1 MLLQNGYV
9 SALEQPKRIC
19 VRFGVDFTNRICYNS
34 GMKNYPRIYQTMIES
49 HLKNYRQMV
58 FVSGPRQVGKTTMC
72 EAVASTYLSWDDEDV
87 RRAIQSGQRAVADKY
102 ALNVAAESEKVLVYD
117 ERHKYSKWKQFL
129 KGFYDLYGRN
139 LRIVAT
145 GSAKMDVYKK
155 GGDSMMGRY
164 FPYRMHPLSVAELL
178 DVSIPDERIVR
189 SPKRLLDD
197 EWTALVRFGGFPD
210 PFVNRDV
217 RFSRRWNS
225 LRFEQLLK
233 TDMRDLTRISE
244 LDQLSALA
252 EILSNRS
259 GEQLVYKSIGCD
271 LGVDEKTAKKWI
283 KTLKYLYF
291 GFEVRPWFRNIENSI
306 RKMPKWYLR
315 DWANIQDEG
324 KRAET
329 FIACHLLKAVEGW
342 TDLGYGEFSLG
353 YLRDKSRREV
363 DFVVTRDGIP
373 WFLVEVK
380 KSDTS
385 LSEALAFFQ
394 KRTGAAHAFQV
405 VMDAE
410 YGEYDCFA
418 IHSPKVVS
426 AKTFL
431 SQLF

>member
-1 MLLQNGYV
+1 
-9 SALEQPKRIC
+9 
-19 VRFGVDFTNRICYNS
+19 
-34 GMKNYPRIYQTMIES
+34 MIES

-87 RRAIQSGQRAVADKY
+87 RRAIQSGQRVVADKY
-102 ALNVAAESEKVLVYD
+102 ALNVAAESEKILVYD
-117 ERHKYSKWKQFL
+117 EIHKYSKWKQFL
-129 KGFYDLYGRN
+129 KGFYDLYGKD

-189 SPKRLLDD
+189 SPKMLPDD

-210 PFVNRDV
+210 PFVNRDI

-259 GEQLVYKSIGCD
+259 GEQLVYKNIGCD
-271 LGVDEKTAKKWI
+271 LGVDEKTAKKWV
-283 KTLKYLYF
+283 KTLKYLYL

-342 TDLGYGEFSLG
+342 TDLGYGEFSIG

-385 LSEALAFFQ
+385 LSEALGFFQ

-410 YGEYDCFA
+410 YGEYDCFS
-418 IHSPKVVS
+418 IHSPRVVS
-426 AKTFL
+426 ARTFL

>member
-1 MLLQNGYV
+1 MWILQIAYD
-9 SALEQPKRIC
+9 IMY
-19 VRFGVDFTNRICYNS
+19 I
-34 GMKNYPRIYQTMIES
+34 MKNYPRVYQTMIES

-87 RRAIQSGQRAVADKY
+87 RRAIQSGQRVVADKY
-102 ALNVAAESEKVLVYD
+102 ALNVAAESEKILVYD
-117 ERHKYSKWKQFL
+117 EIHKYSKWKQFL
-129 KGFYDLYGRN
+129 KGFYDLYGKD

-189 SPKRLLDD
+189 SPKMLPDD

-210 PFVNRDV
+210 PFVNRDI

-259 GEQLVYKSIGCD
+259 GEQLVYKNIGCD
-271 LGVDEKTAKKWI
+271 LGVDEKTAKNWV
-283 KTLKYLYF
+283 KTLKYLYL

-342 TDLGYGEFSLG
+342 TDLGYGEFSIG

-385 LSEALAFFQ
+385 LSEALGFFQ

-410 YGEYDCFA
+410 YGEYDCFS
-418 IHSPKVVS
+418 IHSPRVVS
-426 AKTFL
+426 ARTFL

>member
-1 MLLQNGYV
+1 MWILQIAYD
-9 SALEQPKRIC
+9 IMY
-19 VRFGVDFTNRICYNS
+19 I
-34 GMKNYPRIYQTMIES
+34 MKNYPRVYQTMIES

-117 ERHKYSKWKQFL
+117 EIHKYSKWKQFL

-189 SPKRLLDD
+189 SPKRLSDD

-394 KRTGAAHAFQV
+394 ERTGAAHAFQV

>member
-1 MLLQNGYV
+1 M
-9 SALEQPKRIC
+9 SALVWILQIAY
-19 VRFGVDFTNRICYNS
+19 DIMYI
-34 GMKNYPRIYQTMIES
+34 MKNYPRVYQTMIES

-87 RRAIQSGQRAVADKY
+87 RRAIQSGQRVVADKY
-102 ALNVAAESEKVLVYD
+102 ALNVAAESEKILVYD
-117 ERHKYSKWKQFL
+117 EIHKYSKWKQFL
-129 KGFYDLYGRN
+129 KGFYDLYGKD

-189 SPKRLLDD
+189 SPKMLPDD

-210 PFVNRDV
+210 PFVNRDI

-259 GEQLVYKSIGCD
+259 GEQLVYKNIGCD
-271 LGVDEKTAKKWI
+271 LGVDEKTAKKWV
-283 KTLKYLYF
+283 KTLKYLYL

-342 TDLGYGEFSLG
+342 TDLGYGEFSIG

-385 LSEALAFFQ
+385 LSEALGFFQ

-410 YGEYDCFA
+410 YGEYDCFS
-418 IHSPKVVS
+418 IHSPIVVS
-426 AKTFL
+426 ARTFL